1 VEHPTSVGTVH
12 WSMFFNCCIVHPSI
26 ICRKEVLQ
34 EFPYST
40 SYTHN
45 EDYDLWLR
53 IITQSNKFKI
63 SNIPKPHVLRL
74 RKHDNNLS
82 KKFRTIQHE
91 GTLTL
96 LHHYWQLFTGDE
108 IEKNVIEALYN
119 VKLFNSTEKFDRACD
134 AIEKLEQKF
143 LSLGHMTTEEKAEIS
158 AEATKRMGELASL
171 SLNYFP
177 NPSDSTIWR
186 KWLSRNPSQ
195 QLSLLMGMTSLASNK
210 AAVNTEQKVKSKL
223 NTSRL
228 SVICFSK
235 DR

>member
-1 VEHPTSVGTVH
+1 
-12 WSMFFNCCIVHPSI
+12 MFFNCCIVHPSI
-26 ICRKEVLQ
+26 VCRREVLQ
-34 EFPYST
+34 EISYS
-40 SYTHN
+40 SVYNHN

-63 SNIPKPHVLRL
+63 SNLPKPHVLRL
-74 RKHDNNLS
+74 RKHDNNVS
-82 KKFRTIQHE
+82 KKFRTVQHE

-96 LHHYWQLFTGDE
+96 LHHYWQSFTGAQID
-108 IEKNVIEALYN
+108 KSTVEALYN
-119 VKLFNSTEKFDRACD
+119 VKLLDSAEKFDRACD

-143 LSLGHMTTEEKAEIS
+143 ISLSHLSADEKAEIS

-171 SLNYFP
+171 SLKYFA
-177 NPSDSTIWR
+177 NPSESTIWR

-210 AAVNTEQKVKSKL
+210 AAVHSEQKPKSKL
-223 NTSRL
+223 DTSRL